1 MPVIDCTM
9 GESLRIGG
17 DIRLHLTGRVDEMLY
32 VFIDAAARHELDG
45 VGGFHASA
53 PSGIRRNAHVLAL
66 RNGASFA
73 IGDVRVAVE
82 AVRLRIAGAHPLRDV
97 RLHLASPVRITR
109 ETSPRQTLVAHR
121 RWRSSCFC

>member
-32 VFIDAAARHELDG
+32 VFIDAAAHHELDG

-53 PSGIRRNAHVLAL
+53 PSGIRRRAHILGL
-66 RNGASFA
+66 RDGESFS
-73 IGDVRVAVE
+73 IGPADITVE
-82 AVRLRIAGAHPLRDV
+82 AVRLRIPGVRALREV
-97 RLHLASPVRITR
+97 RLRI
-109 ETSPRQTLVAHR
+109 V
-121 RWRSSCFC
+121 RSSPLIIVRQAPTRPRTRIHRLLAG